1 MLAINTA
8 GNDFK
13 GRIEFGLQL
22 KYSNPPQKATTTTKY
37 AQNWDNFTSC
47 ECLTSHLPWQKDTIE
62 DSCTRYRIKKKSSQN
77 REKITTIYLTRSLP
91 GHLAQGTKI
100 PSFSL
105 KQRSE
110 FWGTLITHKCNMD
123 FQLFSHKVQP

>member
-47 ECLTSHLPWQKDTIE
+47 ECLTSHPPWQKDTIE
-62 DSCTRYRIKKKSSQN
+62 DSCTRYRIKEKNLRKTVKK
-77 REKITTIYLTRSLP
+77 LP
-91 GHLAQGTKI
+91 
-100 PSFSL
+100 
-105 KQRSE
+105 R
-110 FWGTLITHKCNMD
+110 LI
-123 FQLFSHKVQP
+123 